1 MSIDKTE
8 NLKSLIKNFRVT
20 EFSKNSVLFNE
31 GDLTRM
37 NSKNLKELSFE
48 DLNKYLK
55 IDCDQKFWEVIRG
68 NIEQFDEI
76 HEWYDIV
83 LKGISIKV
91 KVEEKLLNLIK
102 LNIPE
107 KIDPQSWQIWTKSIL
122 EKTEIKPKDLFITIR
137 MLLTGKKFGPS
148 MNELL
153 TLFTRKEIL
162 KRIEVNSER

>member
-1 MSIDKTE
+1 
-8 NLKSLIKNFRVT
+8 
-20 EFSKNSVLFNE
+20 
-31 GDLTRM
+31 M

-76 HEWYDIV
+76 QEWYDIV

-107 KIDPQSWQIWTKSIL
+107 KIDPQSWKIWTKSIL
-122 EKTEIKPKDLFITIR
+122 EKLKLNQKIY
-137 MLLTGKKFGPS
+137 LL
-148 MNELL
+148 L
-153 TLFTRKEIL
+153 
-162 KRIEVNSER
+162 